1 MLLAEPMQYCSLV
14 TPSADMLTAYIHSV
28 TTENPGLEDPAGTRD
43 RLKDRFPR
51 GATRRMTQLG
61 LLIGA
66 VLDPLNPT
74 ESDTLVYASEF
85 AESRAL
91 EGYLDS
97 FPGASPTLF
106 QTSIHPSA
114 VQQWLIQ
121 RQQAIRTFFPMTG
134 SQHLVAQSLLVALL
148 DDAPRRIFCGG
159 DERGTWLLEAR
170 AASPTTFAFALAL
183 TSQSEGALGE
193 ISLASVDR
201 ADGELS
207 LQDFFHALCRRE
219 PLALPPCPGQWLT
232 LTWR

>member
-1 MLLAEPMQYCSLV
+1 
-14 TPSADMLTAYIHSV
+14 MLTAYIHTVV
-28 TTENPGLEDPAGTRD
+28 TEDPGSEEPAGTRE

-66 VLDPLNPT
+66 VLDPLRLG
-74 ESDTLVYASEF
+74 EMDTVVYASEF

-91 EGYLDS
+91 EGFLDS
-97 FPGASPTLF
+97 FPAASPTLF

-134 SQHLVAQSLLVALL
+134 GSHLVAHALEVSLLA
-148 DDAPRRIFCGG
+148 DTPRSILCGG
-159 DERGTWLLEAR
+159 EERGTWLLEAG
-170 AASPTTFAFALAL
+170 AASSRTFAFGLAL
-183 TSQSEGALGE
+183 SRDPQGALGQ
-193 ISLASVDR
+193 ITLDA
-201 ADGELS
+201 ADQPTGDLS
-207 LQDFFHALCRRE
+207 LQRFFDALRGRE
-219 PLALPPCPGQWLT
+219 PLALAPTAGRWLT